1 MKDRNAVSTLKG
13 YFYQFDFSIL
23 QLLSLASMTDK
34 VTIEGIEDVDITT
47 IDNKLAIQCKY
58 YEGTEYNHSEISE
71 AIINYNNATSSY
83 SSPINNKL
91 NILRGR

>member
-47 IDNKLAIQCKY
+47 IDNKLAIQ
-58 YEGTEYNHSEISE
+58 
-71 AIINYNNATSSY
+71 
-83 SSPINNKL
+83 
-91 NILRGR
+91 

>member
-47 IDNKLAIQCKY
+47 IDKFFISKIQR
-58 YEGTEYNHSEISE
+58 
-71 AIINYNNATSSY
+71 IINVEEKLKDIQNNLSRKLHD
-83 SSPINNKL
+83 INL
-91 NILRGR
+91 SEQLEEFQYIPCFY